1 MNGLTLKSLQ
11 KVMATFFMQCSNFR
25 SSVHVQQR
33 MNQRGITRDII
44 DLVLRYG
51 KAQHDCK
58 VTLKRKEAQAILAT
72 MQREMKVLKK
82 ILDKG
87 GVVVV
92 EDNNTLITTYNYEA

>member
-1 MNGLTLKSLQ
+1 
-11 KVMATFFMQCSNFR
+11 
-25 SSVHVQQR
+25 
-33 MNQRGITRDII
+33 MNQRGITREIV

-51 KAQHDCK
+51 KVNHDRK
-58 VTLKRKEAQAILAT
+58 VTLKRKEAQAILVA
-72 MQREMKVLKK
+72 MQQEMRVLKK